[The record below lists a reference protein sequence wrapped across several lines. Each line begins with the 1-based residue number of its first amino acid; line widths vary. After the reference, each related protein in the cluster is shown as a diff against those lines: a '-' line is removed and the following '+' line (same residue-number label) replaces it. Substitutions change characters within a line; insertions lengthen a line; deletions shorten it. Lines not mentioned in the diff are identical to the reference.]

1 MKPVFLLASLAGL
14 TFWATACGAMG
25 ETETRRPE
33 DATVVAEL
41 EMLEVLELME
51 QLDLWKNYDLL
62 HGLPYEN
69 WMAMEKEAD

>member
-1 MKPVFLLASLAGL
+1 VKPVFLLASLAGL
-14 TFWATACGAMG
+14 TIWAVTGSAMG

-33 DATVVAEL
+33 DASVVAEL
-41 EMLEVLELME
+41 EILEVLELME

-62 HGLPYEN
+62 HGLPPEN